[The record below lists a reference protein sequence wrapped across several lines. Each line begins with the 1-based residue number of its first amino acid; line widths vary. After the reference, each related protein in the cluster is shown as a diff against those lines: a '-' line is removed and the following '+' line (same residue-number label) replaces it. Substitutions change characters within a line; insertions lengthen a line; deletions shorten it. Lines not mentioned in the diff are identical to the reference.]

1 MCREIPPHSTNR
13 SIPILSVIS
22 IIIGLIF
29 LAGVYLFL
37 IQYAKQAND
46 YGLMQE
52 RMAQARWE
60 VLNVQQ
66 K

>member
-1 MCREIPPHSTNR
+1 MNALKQ
-13 SIPILSVIS
+13 SIYTL
-22 IIIGLIF
+22 IIGLMF
-29 LAGVYLFL
+29 LASVYVFL
-37 IQYAKQAND
+37 IQYAERAND

-60 VLNVQQ
+60 VNNGLS